1 VGLAGTSHTDYPEIR
16 PSGSLRRKWKL
27 HVFPA
32 KMKRMVVIPYTR
44 GVSEKFKHIANRH
57 NLKLFS
63 K

>member
-16 PSGSLRRKWKL
+16 PSCSIRRNCKL
-27 HVFPA
+27 HVFPP
-32 KMKRMVVIPYTR
+32 KVKRMVAIPYIR
-44 GVSEKFKHIANRH
+44 GVSEKFKHIANRY